1 MQLRP
6 ADLGAHLART
16 LQPLYVI
23 HGDEPLAA
31 IEAADAIRAAARRAG
46 CDEREVFIVEQHF
59 RWDAFLAAN
68 ANRGLFGSRKLIDLR
83 IPSGKPGAEGAEA
96 LERHARN
103 LDPDNVTLVT
113 LPRIDRAAQSS
124 AWFSSLADAGV
135 TIAVVP
141 VERAALPAW
150 LAERLARNEQRVAR
164 DTLAFLAQRCE
175 GNLLAARQ
183 EIDKLAL
190 LLPKGELAQA
200 DVERAVADVARYD
213 IQELSE
219 AWLSGDAGRTLRI
232 VDALRGEG
240 EPITLAIWQ
249 LGEDLHALAGVRD
262 AMAQGQS
269 LPTAVRNAR
278 VWGKRQSALERAV
291 RRATPGQVERL
302 LRSLAKLDALAK
314 GLGRLDPWDMLIS
327 LALDL
332 CGRPVP
338 VDAMDIAT

>member
-83 IPSGKPGAEGAEA
+83 IPSGKPGVDGAEA
-96 LERHARN
+96 LERHARS

-141 VERAALPAW
+141 VEREALPTW
-150 LAERLARNEQRVAR
+150 LAERLARNEQRAAR

-190 LLPKGELAQA
+190 LLPKGELAHA

-262 AMAQGQS
+262 AMAQGQW
-269 LPTAVRNAR
+269 LFTAVRNAR
-278 VWGKRQSALERAV
+278 VWGKRLWALVRAV

-338 VDAMDIAT
+338 LDAMDTAT